1 MLTNLIGG
9 TISKTDMKGTN
20 VFFLVI
26 MLLLVLIIKVVLVQW
41 SYNKIFPLLM
51 YNVNG
56 DDNQDFK
63 TITFTESIIV
73 VILFKI
79 RGIWAGSSLF

>member
-1 MLTNLIGG
+1 MLSNMIGG
-9 TISKTDMKGTN
+9 TISKTKMTYGNSITI
-20 VFFLVI
+20 FIIF
-26 MLLLVLIIKVVLVQW
+26 VLIFLIKVILVQW

-73 VILFKI
+73 VILFN
-79 RGIWAGSSLF
+79 SLFQ

>member
-26 MLLLVLIIKVVLVQW
+26 MLLE
-41 SYNKIFPLLM
+41 
-51 YNVNG
+51 
-56 DDNQDFK
+56 DDRFD
-63 TITFTESIIV
+63 
-73 VILFKI
+73 
-79 RGIWAGSSLF
+79 R

>member
-73 VILFKI
+73 VILFN
-79 RGIWAGSSLF
+79 SLFQ

>member
-9 TISKTDMKGTN
+9 TISKTGMKGTN

-26 MLLLVLIIKVVLVQW
+26 MFLLVLLLKVVLVQW

-56 DDNQDFK
+56 DVNQDFK

-73 VILFKI
+73 VILFN
-79 RGIWAGSSLF
+79 SLFQ

>member
-56 DDNQDFK
+56 DVNQDFK

-73 VILFKI
+73 VILFN
-79 RGIWAGSSLF
+79 SLFQ